1 MTDTL
6 DTIQT
11 DLTSLRAE
19 VKALT
24 KLVRKVRSVQD
35 DPTGEK
41 AAKRTI
47 NNGFNRPLDITP
59 TLQKFLGMADGEQ
72 ISRSDVTRRINKYIT
87 ENNLKHP
94 DNKRVIILDDQLT
107 ELLDPPAGMQ
117 VTFLN
122 IQKYISPHYVKKD
135 VVAPETES
143 KVDEEVKKPVKRPV
157 VKKKKE
163 T

>member
-1 MTDTL
+1 MAATL

-19 VKALT
+19 VKSLT

-59 TLQKFLGMADGEQ
+59 TMQKFLGMADGEQ

-122 IQKYISPHYVKKD
+122 IQKYISPHYVKKE
-135 VVAPETES
+135 VPKPEEVPATEES
-143 KVDEEVKKPVKRPV
+143 KKTVKRPV
-157 VKKKKE
+157 VKKKKD